1 MVSVGTACEQDKV
14 FKAIDECAAESCKPN
29 SEAQSAQ
36 IHKPKE
42 IPMSSTTVVKDPV
55 CGVDRSINA
64 VLFWTDYGF
73 PRCNPDIVRGG
84 SSRTGEMA
92 VNLG

>member
-1 MVSVGTACEQDKV
+1 
-14 FKAIDECAAESCKPN
+14 
-29 SEAQSAQ
+29 
-36 IHKPKE
+36 
-42 IPMSSTTVVKDPV
+42 MSSTTVVKDPV